1 MTGSDTAGFEQPR
14 ARPTWKAIAVAISV
28 SLVVMAGA
36 LEGQT
41 ATAPASAGSACV
53 DSAVTPRS
61 ALLRSALLP
70 GWGQYSNDR
79 PARAILF
86 GASAGAFLAG
96 GVLKVR
102 DLDRIGDR
110 ARLARDELRRA
121 TDEGGSSDIT
131 ALRLAVE
138 ELEGAHEDGA
148 ARRNTYFLGLFA
160 TITFAALE
168 AFVDAHLS
176 SVGERPRI
184 DILPG
189 ADGLSAR
196 LTWKASL

>member
-1 MTGSDTAGFEQPR
+1 ML
-14 ARPTWKAIAVAISV
+14 ISV
-28 SLVVMAGA
+28 GLVLMSGA
-36 LEGQT
+36 LEGQAAADPDGST
-41 ATAPASAGSACV
+41 SASV
-53 DSAVTPRS
+53 DSTVTPRS

-79 PARAILF
+79 PARAVLF
-86 GASAGAFLAG
+86 GVSAGAFLTGA
-96 GVLKVR
+96 VLKVR

-110 ARLARDELRRA
+110 ARNARNELRRA
-121 TDEGGSSDIT
+121 GVECGGSSSSASCL
-131 ALRLAVE
+131 ALE
-138 ELEGAHEDGA
+138 ELEGKHENGA

-168 AFVDAHLS
+168 AYVDAHLT

-184 DILPG
+184 DITPG
-189 ADGLSAR
+189 ADGLSAH